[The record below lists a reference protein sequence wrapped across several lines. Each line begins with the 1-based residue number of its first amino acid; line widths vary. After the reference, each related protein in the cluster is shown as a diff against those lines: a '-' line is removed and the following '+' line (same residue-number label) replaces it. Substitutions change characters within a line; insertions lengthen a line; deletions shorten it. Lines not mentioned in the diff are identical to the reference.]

1 MSEYGL
7 FRDEY
12 EYLYSFS
19 LKSFNVKDLFVVRM
33 AMHYKGPPGGEE
45 SAAWE

>member
-19 LKSFNVKDLFVVRM
+19 LKSFNIKDLFVVRM
-33 AMHYKGPPGGEE
+33 SMHYTFTKKE
-45 SAAWE
+45 AKILA